1 MNIIF
6 IFATYIR
13 CNYIMINYIIIK
25 DIKII
30 IINFIFKK
38 VQRTVFD
45 CLTFLTEISM
55 ISWFYIAFFPKYLF
69 VYWNLTCRQ
78 FLSTTWH
85 FNSNAVSRRPSN
97 SNDDVPE
104 WRSPE
109 FCLVPFIENPIKL
122 SWICDC
128 SGFYHRYPIM
138 LR

>member
-55 ISWFYIAFFPKYLF
+55 IS
-69 VYWNLTCRQ
+69 
-78 FLSTTWH
+78 
-85 FNSNAVSRRPSN
+85 
-97 SNDDVPE
+97 
-104 WRSPE
+104 
-109 FCLVPFIENPIKL
+109 
-122 SWICDC
+122 
-128 SGFYHRYPIM
+128 
-138 LR
+138 